1 MSKRTGNGYGRWGIV
16 ISCMATLLGGC
27 AGNVDEEAAPGNET
41 GDIHQG
47 LTFNNDPRYLYMVS
61 MNMGMFGDRE
71 GGVPSPQAN
80 GFHWKD
86 LPKCLADANCNGFN
100 VVPDVLNLQELSSTQ
115 CEAMDNELERVL
127 NGGTN
132 AWDYVALNDYRNSS
146 GHWMSNCILYRRA
159 RFDSASR
166 QVKYI
171 AQQTGN
177 GASCTTSDGTRML
190 NFAAPDLVRKNAGLT
205 GWLSLVDRHEDHF
218 GPDIPGTY
226 DTCDDSTFQAD
237 GYHVQTWDTTQFC
250 VYPNTRS
257 AESAMAVA
265 NLMVQAGDFNYNGNK
280 CNGKNYDRCH
290 YKAMVAGHG
299 ECAGATFTWPNLG
312 WYDPVAALDTTVFS
326 DGKSDIDGILVK
338 NHTGAALMPSTTRNY
353 TKARLAKAFYS
364 TATDAY
370 SPAATEVNR
379 ISDHDGLFVRLDY

>member
-1 MSKRTGNGYGRWGIV
+1 MSFRVRQEHNWGV
-16 ISCMATLLGGC
+16 LVGCMAALLGGC
-27 AGNVDEEAAPGNET
+27 TGSVDEESAPMDELVT
-41 GDIHQG
+41 VHQG
-47 LTFNNDPRYLYMVS
+47 LTFNNDPRYLYLVN

-86 LPKCLADANCNGFN
+86 LPRCLADATCNGFN
-100 VVPDVLNLQELSSTQ
+100 VVPDVLNLQEVSGTQ

-127 NGGTN
+127 NSGTN
-132 AWDYVALNDYRNSS
+132 AWDYVYLNDYRTSS

-159 RFDSASR
+159 RFDSATR
-166 QVKYI
+166 QIKYI

-177 GASCTTSDGTRML
+177 GAGCATTDSTRML

-218 GPDIPGTY
+218 GPDIPGSY

-237 GYHVQTWDTTQFC
+237 GYHVQDWDTTQFC

-257 AESAMAVA
+257 AEAEMAVA
-265 NLMVQAGDFNYNGNK
+265 SLMIQAGDFNYNGKK
-280 CNGKNYDRCH
+280 CNGNSYYRCH
-290 YKAMVAGHG
+290 YKAMVTGLG
-299 ECAGATFTWPNLG
+299 DCAGYTFTWPNLG
-312 WYDPVAALDTTVFS
+312 WYDPVAALDTNVFTDS
-326 DGKSDIDGILVK
+326 KSDIDGILVK
-338 NHTGAALMPSTTRNY
+338 NHTGAALMPPTTRNY
-353 TKARLAKAFYS
+353 TKARIAKGFYS

-370 SPAATEVNR
+370 WPAEGEVNR
-379 ISDHDGLFVRLDY
+379 ISDHDGLFVRLEY